1 MGLIAVGDLDTAA
14 VQNGLQYLL
23 DTQNADGSW
32 SEDEITGTGF
42 PKVFYL
48 KYDMYRN
55 NFPLLALA
63 TYENARNGVFRP
75 GHMQLQPVARKKLL
89 PEAQE
94 ARAAVGDGVCRSV
107 QCRRWPDVLRLF
119 PAVVTAL
126 CRCVGCRRP
135 SGHGDRAP

>member
-1 MGLIAVGDLDTAA
+1 MGLIAAGDTESAA
-14 VQNGLQYLL
+14 VQTGLQYLL

-63 TYENARNGVFRP
+63 TYENARAGVFRP
-75 GHMQLQPVARKKLL
+75 GHMQLKPAARNRYYPKLRKLAPQLVTVVA
-89 PEAQE
+89 
-94 ARAAVGDGVCRSV
+94 GVV
-107 QCRRWPDVLRLF
+107 QRR
-119 PAVVTAL
+119 
-126 CRCVGCRRP
+126 
-135 SGHGDRAP
+135 